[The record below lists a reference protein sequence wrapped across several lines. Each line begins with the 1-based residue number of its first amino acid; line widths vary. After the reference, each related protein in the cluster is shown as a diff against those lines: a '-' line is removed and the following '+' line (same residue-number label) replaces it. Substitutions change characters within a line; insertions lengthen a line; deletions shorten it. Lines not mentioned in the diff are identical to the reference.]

1 MKTTIPK
8 LRRIIRNVIKESAV
22 GIDDYEKLFKARRAQ
37 RSAPN
42 FNPSNKD
49 VEDAIFD
56 MGCEAI
62 DEVLGQFPRDG
73 GEPDRMEFIR
83 AWRESSYP
91 DCWWGNTF
99 IVENLVSMAL
109 EKGFSPSNPLTE
121 DRYQLARRIT
131 ERLRGE
137 YAEESD
143 FMKLDLFNIAN
154 EAANTY

>member
-1 MKTTIPK
+1 MKTTIPN
-8 LRRIIRNVIKESAV
+8 LRRIIRNVIQENMSM
-22 GIDDYEKLFKARRAQ
+22 
-37 RSAPN
+37 N
-42 FNPSNKD
+42 NPD
-49 VEDAIFD
+49 LEDSIFE

-83 AWRESSYP
+83 AWQESSYP

-99 IVENLVSMAL
+99 IVEKLVSMAL
-109 EKGFSPSNPLTE
+109 EKGFSPSDPLTE
-121 DRYQLARRIT
+121 DRYQLANRIT
-131 ERLRGE
+131 DRLRAE

-143 FMKLDLFNIAN
+143 MMGLDLFNITN

>member
-1 MKTTIPK
+1 MKTTIPN
-8 LRRIIRNVIKESAV
+8 LRRMIRYVIQESMDPATKRNLDNLEV
-22 GIDDYEKLFKARRAQ
+22 DMNNIDL
-37 RSAPN
+37 
-42 FNPSNKD
+42 
-49 VEDAIFD
+49 EDSIFE

-62 DEVLGQFPRDG
+62 DEVLSQFPRDG

-83 AWRESSYP
+83 AWEESSYP

-99 IVENLVSMAL
+99 IVEKLVSMAL
-109 EKGFSPSNPLTE
+109 EKGFSPSDPLTE

-143 FMKLDLFNIAN
+143 MMGLDLFNITN
-154 EAANTY
+154 EEANTY